1 MRSGGVGRSP
11 PAAPAPAPAPAPLG
25 WLGAPP
31 ARPFHSSPR
40 RALPSPPA
48 RHFLPPAQGPAPPR
62 QRAAPPLKG
71 QRRAGGAS
79 SVPCRVPAPS
89 CRREDGERHRLP
101 PALLH
106 SLCAPHLLIFF
117 LFPPW
122 DTQLSTNC
130 SWKRE
135 GRTAPRAKP
144 GSPLRTNTRRESSDR
159 EVAVSQATFT
169 GWLRLLWQRA
179 VTSPLRGTPD
189 AFLPLRM

>member
-1 MRSGGVGRSP
+1 MGRSP
-11 PAAPAPAPAPAPLG
+11 PAAPAPAPLG

-89 CRREDGERHRLP
+89 CRREDGGRHRLP

-106 SLCAPHLLIFF
+106 SLCAPHLFIFF
-117 LFPPW
+117 LFP
-122 DTQLSTNC
+122 LGIHNC
-130 SWKRE
+130 LQ
-135 GRTAPRAKP
+135 TAVGKEKGGQRQEQ
-144 GSPLRTNTRRESSDR
+144 SPALPSAQTHAESSDR
-159 EVAVSQATFT
+159 VVAVSQATFT

-189 AFLPLRM
+189 AFLPPRM